1 MSPRKEAAATQTATT
16 TNVSSARKP
25 WVPKTPVE
33 VVLEQIQRQEDRVAK
48 LQAEI
53 DAEKT
58 TLTKLQKAKEFLE
71 SA

>member
-1 MSPRKEAAATQTATT
+1 MPAKKNDQAAQPSTTGTAT
-16 TNVSSARKP
+16 SRKP
-25 WVPKTPVE
+25 WVPKTPVD

>member
-1 MSPRKEAAATQTATT
+1 MPAKKSDQAAQSATT
-16 TNVSSARKP
+16 GAAISRKP
-25 WVPKTPVE
+25 WVPKTPVD